1 MRLELWHGWK
11 ELFLS
16 NTKYTEYIYSF
27 DSISRDMY
35 LGRKMV
41 NSRIE
46 VFIKGVST
54 ITSLFTSKIYPK
66 LKSKSFKSC
75 YTYLCYYMSLL
86 LILNTLDT
94 TSEINTSG
102 QNYEFKVPVDK
113 LLGYGAINLNF
124 VFISNAKC

>member
-1 MRLELWHGWK
+1 
-11 ELFLS
+11 
-16 NTKYTEYIYSF
+16 
-27 DSISRDMY
+27 
-35 LGRKMV
+35 MV

-46 VFIKGVST
+46 VFIKDVST
-54 ITSLFTSKIYPK
+54 ITFLFTSKIYPK

-86 LILNTLDT
+86 ILYTLDT

>member
-1 MRLELWHGWK
+1 MK

-16 NTKYTEYIYSF
+16 NTKYTEYIYVL
-27 DSISRDMY
+27 DSIARDMY

-54 ITSLFTSKIYPK
+54 ITFLFTNKIYPK

-75 YTYLCYYMSLL
+75 YTYLCYHMSLL
-86 LILNTLDT
+86 ILYTLDT
-94 TSEINTSG
+94 SYYVGNKYFWQE
-102 QNYEFKVPVDK
+102 
-113 LLGYGAINLNF
+113 L
-124 VFISNAKC
+124 

>member
-1 MRLELWHGWK
+1 
-11 ELFLS
+11 
-16 NTKYTEYIYSF
+16 
-27 DSISRDMY
+27 MY

-54 ITSLFTSKIYPK
+54 ITFLFTSKIYPK

-86 LILNTLDT
+86 ILYTNTLDT